1 MIQVRSRAG
10 RHLCREAGLAGA
22 LLVLP
27 RRRVDVGPA
36 EARGLRHD
44 TNSRFVGDPRR
55 RNLRVLCYL
64 EDAVELVGGVVVE
77 EEGQPRPDRP
87 HGVPVPRRQS
97 CNIRI
102 SAKKN

>member
-1 MIQVRSRAG
+1 VVMPINSKKISDPVRKQSRAG

-44 TNSRFVGDPRR
+44 TNSRFCRGSKKEKEKSSCVMLPRR
-55 RNLRVLCYL
+55 CRG
-64 EDAVELVGGVVVE
+64 AGGWS
-77 EEGQPRPDRP
+77 
-87 HGVPVPRRQS
+87 S
-97 CNIRI
+97 CRGRG
-102 SAKKN
+102 AAPA